1 MVTGIA
7 CMQLV
12 ERGLLDLDVPV
23 GRYVLELKDVPV
35 VIDSDETSVRTRPA
49 KSVSFQSR
57 GYMLAKQ
64 TERL

>member
-1 MVTGIA
+1 
-7 CMQLV
+7 MQLV

-49 KSVSFQSR
+49 KSVSIQSR

-64 TERL
+64 AERL

>member
-1 MVTGIA
+1 
-7 CMQLV
+7 MQLV
-12 ERGLLDLDVPV
+12 ERGLLDLDIPV

-49 KSVSFQSR
+49 KSVSIQSR
-57 GYMLAKQ
+57 EYMLAKQ